1 MPWIRTLSLD
11 DADDKVLEAMAQQR
25 TLYPR
30 EYAQPVQ
37 ELDQGLPGIVASHTL
52 IPEALYHA
60 FATTSTAWRIRWG
73 SAGIESW
80 CKGTHRNCL
89 PCGRAPS
96 HYFVRSS
103 WPLSCSSTSKRWP
116 LGSRKK
122 KRSKGV
128 SRRGSITLA
137 PWAIRRSLSVGK
149 PARGRLSA
157 MYRPYSCSNGEGWNS
172 GTSTRCS
179 SCPGAICSQAAGAAL
194 FRGRPISVQPRT
206 SWKKAVDRASSRVA
220 RVTCA
225 SATIVLLFRLGLSAG
240 CRSPHDNRR
249 LVWDHRGTDAV
260 SCMKILVFSRGDDE
274 RLKRRPEAE
283 MLRGTNRESG
293 PHSAGRP
300 GRSDDEIAPTR
311 RR

>member
-1 MPWIRTLSLD
+1 MPWNRTLSLD

-37 ELDQGLPGIVASHTL
+37 ELDRGLPGIVASHTL

-60 FATTSTAWRIRWG
+60 FAT
-73 SAGIESW
+73 
-80 CKGTHRNCL
+80 
-89 PCGRAPS
+89 
-96 HYFVRSS
+96 F
-103 WPLSCSSTSKRWP
+103 
-116 LGSRKK
+116 
-122 KRSKGV
+122 
-128 SRRGSITLA
+128 
-137 PWAIRRSLSVGK
+137 
-149 PARGRLSA
+149 
-157 MYRPYSCSNGEGWNS
+157 
-172 GTSTRCS
+172 
-179 SCPGAICSQAAGAAL
+179 GAL
-194 FRGRPISVQPRT
+194 
-206 SWKKAVDRASSRVA
+206 WKKAVDRASSRVA

-225 SATIVLLFRLGLSAG
+225 SATIVLLSRLGLCTD

-283 MLRGTNRESG
+283 MLRRTNRESG